1 MAVDEKMMKAADFA
15 KVSSIDFV
23 YTFNKNMKQLT
34 ELLGITRKIEKV
46 PGQTVK
52 TYKVTGTLEDGT
64 VAEGE
69 EIPLSKYK
77 TEVADIFSL
86 R

>member
-46 PGQTVK
+46 PGQTARRSLCRS
-52 TYKVTGTLEDGT
+52 TRPRWRT
-64 VAEGE
+64 
-69 EIPLSKYK
+69 SS
-77 TEVADIFSL
+77 SL